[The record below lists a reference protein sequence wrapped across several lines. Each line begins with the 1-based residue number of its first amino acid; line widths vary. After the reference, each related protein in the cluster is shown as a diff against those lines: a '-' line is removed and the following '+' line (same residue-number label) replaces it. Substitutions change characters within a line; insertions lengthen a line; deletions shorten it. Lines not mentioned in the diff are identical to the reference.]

1 MTVCLA
7 YFDQKNDKCWIGAD
21 SCASDSVSHSVVSN
35 HKCFHPVGRRD
46 IIMACAGT
54 FRLPNLLQ
62 YVPGI
67 FPEEWELP
75 TEKIDMSYL
84 VNEFTPILAAITDD
98 FDDDDA
104 WELLIA
110 VNKKIYR
117 VQMDYSI
124 VESADDSDAIGIGGM
139 VALGAF
145 KTLNDLKPDMNVEDR
160 IRYALDVACR
170 SVQGCC
176 GPFKFVE
183 TDVIPADIKPP
194 EDADESDDERPCGYK
209 IIRHKK
215 DESDDDDKD
224 KSSKKKDKKKKDK
237 KKCL

>member
-7 YFDQKNDKCWIGAD
+7 YYDKKNDKCWIGAD
-21 SCASDSVSHSVVSN
+21 SCASDSISHSVVNN

-62 YVPGI
+62 YIPNI

-84 VNEFTPILAAITDD
+84 VNEFTPILAAITED
-98 FDDDDA
+98 FDDDDV

-124 VESADDSDAIGIGGM
+124 VESADDSDAIGVGGM

-145 KTLNDLKPDMNVEDR
+145 KVLNDLALDMDIEHKLK
-160 IRYALDVACR
+160 YALEVACK
-170 SVQGCC
+170 SCQGCQP
-176 GPFKFVE
+176 PFRIE
-183 TDVIPADIKPP
+183 STSVIPDDIKPP
-194 EDADESDDERPCGYK
+194 EDIDDSDDRSVGYK

-215 DESDDDDKD
+215 DDESDDIN
-224 KSSKKKDKKKKDK
+224 KSNKKREKKKKEK